1 MQTQLLAWNF
11 EGKQRSTSSTSLH
24 RKIDWTGAF
33 WVASGVPALVLFS
46 MGAVAATVGRP
57 AWFVWTAS
65 IIIGFIQSLIY
76 AEMAGLFPNKAGGA
90 SVYGALAWVRYSKLV
105 APVSVWCH
113 WLAWS
118 PVLAIGSGLLAGYVL
133 SALFPPDSWMN
144 TWQWT
149 LLDLNGLKSGLTLRV
164 NATFLLGAS
173 ILVSSFAIQHGG
185 ILRSARA
192 TMALAALGLL
202 PLVVLALIPLFKQGL
217 NLDHFLP
224 FVPMMRDA
232 DGFVS
237 DGHWNMAGWT
247 VLAGGLFVAAWST
260 YSMETAVSY
269 TREFE
274 DPQRDTFKAAL
285 YIGLLCLFVFVMLPI
300 AFQSYL
306 ELADIKQLSEAD
318 HGATFMAVNHRSF
331 LAPEIYNGTGVPVVL
346 TAMVAG
352 GVWVQRIIL
361 LLLALTLSL
370 TIMTAMSGS
379 SRTLYQASVDG
390 WLPHY
395 LSRVNPHGAP
405 VGAMVTDLVFNL
417 LLLLM
422 SDYVF
427 VLAASNVS
435 YFIFN
440 FLNLNAC
447 WIHRID
453 RAERNRPFKVSKP
466 LLAIG
471 TFLAFFNLVLMGF
484 GADLWGPGTLL
495 TGAVFSALIIPVF
508 IYRHYVQDRGV
519 FPKDAVEDMP
529 QIAGEG
535 AQARAGVLPYLTLA
549 CGVAVVLVCYQLAV
563 R

>member
-1 MQTQLLAWNF
+1 MQTQLFAWNF
-11 EGKQRSTSSTSLH
+11 DGNQRYRSSSSLQ

-46 MGAVAATVGRP
+46 MGAVAASVGRP
-57 AWFVWTAS
+57 AWFVWTLS
-65 IIIGFIQSLIY
+65 IMIGFVQSLIY

-118 PVLAIGSGLLAGYVL
+118 PVLAIGSGLLAG
-133 SALFPPDSWMN
+133 SALTLLFPADAWIN

-149 LLDLNGLKSGLTLRV
+149 LVDLNALKSGLTLRV

-173 ILVSSFAIQHGG
+173 ILLSSFAIQHGG
-185 ILRSARA
+185 ILRSART

-202 PLVVLALIPLFKQGL
+202 PLIVIALIPLFKQGI

-224 FVPMMRDA
+224 FVPLAHDA
-232 DGFVS
+232 KGLIA
-237 DGHWNMAGWT
+237 DGHWDMAGWT

-285 YIGLLCLFVFVMLPI
+285 FIGLLCLFVFVMLPF

-306 ELADIKQLSEAD
+306 GLGEGASYSEIELSSGLGPTN
-318 HGATFMAVNHRSF
+318 HGGL
-331 LAPEIYNGTGVPVVL
+331 LAPEIYSGIGVPSVL
-346 TAMVAG
+346 TAMIG
-352 GVWVQRIIL
+352 GGIWVQRVIL
-361 LLLALTLSL
+361 VLLTLTLTL
-370 TIMTAMSGS
+370 TIMTALSGS

-395 LSRVNPHGAP
+395 LSRVNANGAP
-405 VGAMVTDLVFNL
+405 VGAMMTDLVFNL

-435 YFIFN
+435 YLIFN

-453 RAERNRPFKVSKP
+453 RAERIRPFKVSKT
-466 LLAIG
+466 LLSVGI
-471 TFLAFFNLVLMGF
+471 FLSFFNLVLMGF

-508 IYRHYVQDRGV
+508 IYRHYVQDHGV
-519 FPKDAVEDMP
+519 FPKDAVDDMP
-529 QIAGEG
+529 QVAGE
-535 AQARAGVLPYLTLA
+535 AEEAAAGVLPYLTLA
-549 CGVAVVLVCYQLAV
+549 CGIAVVLVCYQLAV

>member
-1 MQTQLLAWNF
+1 
-11 EGKQRSTSSTSLH
+11 
-24 RKIDWTGAF
+24 
-33 WVASGVPALVLFS
+33 
-46 MGAVAATVGRP
+46 
-57 AWFVWTAS
+57 
-65 IIIGFIQSLIY
+65 
-76 AEMAGLFPNKAGGA
+76 
-90 SVYGALAWVRYSKLV
+90 
-105 APVSVWCH
+105 
-113 WLAWS
+113 
-118 PVLAIGSGLLAGYVL
+118 
-133 SALFPPDSWMN
+133 
-144 TWQWT
+144 
-149 LLDLNGLKSGLTLRV
+149 
-164 NATFLLGAS
+164 
-173 ILVSSFAIQHGG
+173 
-185 ILRSARA
+185 
-192 TMALAALGLL
+192 
-202 PLVVLALIPLFKQGL
+202 
-217 NLDHFLP
+217 
-224 FVPMMRDA
+224 
-232 DGFVS
+232 
-237 DGHWNMAGWT
+237 
-247 VLAGGLFVAAWST
+247 
-260 YSMETAVSY
+260 METAISY

-274 DPQRDTFKAAL
+274 DPQRDTLKAAL

-306 ELADIKQLSEAD
+306 GSVDIKSFSDVDTGSVMGAVPHRGLLS
-318 HGATFMAVNHRSF
+318 
-331 LAPEIYNGTGVPVVL
+331 PEIYNGTGVPIVL

-352 GVWVQRIIL
+352 GVWIQRIVL
-361 LLLALTLSL
+361 LLLALTLTL

-395 LSRVNPHGAP
+395 LSRVNSHGAP

-453 RAERNRPFKVSKP
+453 RAERIRPFKVSKT
-466 LLAIG
+466 LLAMG

-529 QIAGEG
+529 QTGGEG

>member
-1 MQTQLLAWNF
+1 MQSLLPAWNF
-11 EGKQRSTSSTSLH
+11 EGNQISTTGSSLQ

-46 MGAVAATVGRP
+46 MGAVAASVGRP

-76 AEMAGLFPNKAGGA
+76 AEMAGLFPNKSGGA
-90 SVYGALAWVRYSKLV
+90 SVYGALAWVKYSKFV

-118 PVLAIGSGLLAGYVL
+118 PVLAIGSGLLAGSAL
-133 SALFPPDSWMN
+133 SLLFPPDAWVN

-149 LLDLNGLKSGLTLRV
+149 LLDLNVLKSGLTLRV
-164 NATFLLGAS
+164 NATFLLGAL
-173 ILVSSFAIQHGG
+173 ILLSSFAVQHGG
-185 ILRSARA
+185 ILRSART
-192 TMALAALGLL
+192 TMALAAMGLL
-202 PLVVLALIPLFKQGL
+202 PLIFLALTPLFKQGL
-217 NLDHFLP
+217 NLDHFFP
-224 FVPMMRDA
+224 FVPLA
-232 DGFVS
+232 HHSEGVLN
-237 DGHWNMAGWT
+237 DGHWDMAGWT

-260 YSMETAVSY
+260 YSMETAISY

-285 YIGLLCLFVFVMLPI
+285 YIGVLCIFVFVMLPI

-306 ELADIKQLSEAD
+306 GLGDIYSVTGSESIEGLGTRKQMGL
-318 HGATFMAVNHRSF
+318 
-331 LAPEIYNGTGVPVVL
+331 LAPEIYSGTGVPAVL
-346 TAMVAG
+346 TAMIG
-352 GVWVQRIIL
+352 GGLWVQRVTL
-361 LLLALTLSL
+361 LLLASTLAL
-370 TIMTAMSGS
+370 TIMTALSGS

-390 WLPHY
+390 WLPKY
-395 LSRVNPHGAP
+395 LSRVNANGAP
-405 VGAMVTDLVFNL
+405 IGAMLTDLVFNL

-435 YFIFN
+435 YIIFN

-453 RAERNRPFKVSKP
+453 RAERIRPFKVSKP

-471 TFLAFFNLVLMGF
+471 VFLAFFNLVLMGF

-495 TGAVFSALIIPVF
+495 TGAAFSGLILPVF
-508 IYRHYVQDRGV
+508 IYRHYFQDRGV

-529 QIAGEG
+529 QLGGEG
-535 AQARAGVLPYLTLA
+535 LRAQAGVLPYLTLA
-549 CGVAVVLVCYQLAV
+549 CGLAVVLICYQLAV

>member
-1 MQTQLLAWNF
+1 MQPPLLAWNF
-11 EGKQRSTSSTSLH
+11 EGKQRNTADSSLQ

-76 AEMAGLFPNKAGGA
+76 AEMAVLFPNKAGGA
-90 SVYGALAWVRYSKLV
+90 SVYGALAWVRYSKIV

-118 PVLAIGSGLLAGYVL
+118 PVLAIGSGLLAGYFL
-133 SALFPPDSWMN
+133 FALFPPDAWIN
-144 TWQWT
+144 TWQMT
-149 LLDLNGLKSGLTLRV
+149 LLDLNSLKSGLTLRI
-164 NATFLLGAS
+164 NATFVVGAF

-185 ILRSARA
+185 ILRSAR
-192 TMALAALGLL
+192 TMMVLAALGLL
-202 PLVVLALIPLFKQGL
+202 PLVFLALIPLFKQGIRTE
-217 NLDHFLP
+217 HFIP
-224 FVPMMRDA
+224 FVPMVHDSSGVA
-232 DGFVS
+232 L
-237 DGHWNMAGWT
+237 DGHWDMAGWT

-260 YSMETAVSY
+260 YSMETAVCY

-274 DPQRDTFKAAL
+274 DPHRDILKAAVC
-285 YIGLLCLFVFVMLPI
+285 IGLFCLFVFVMLPI
-300 AFQSYL
+300 AFQSHSGMGDL
-306 ELADIKQLSEAD
+306 NKLSDVEVVQSVGIAG
-318 HGATFMAVNHRSF
+318 HANILS
-331 LAPEIYNGTGVPVVL
+331 PEIYNGTGVPTVL

-352 GVWVQRIIL
+352 GIWVQRIVL
-361 LLLALTLSL
+361 LLLVLTLML

-395 LSRVNPHGAP
+395 LSRVNPQGAP
-405 VGAMVTDLVFNL
+405 IGAMVTDLVFNL

-435 YFIFN
+435 YIIFN

-453 RAERNRPFKVSKP
+453 RAERIRAFKVSKP
-466 LLAIG
+466 LLVMGIL
-471 TFLAFFNLVLMGF
+471 LAFFNLVLMGF

-495 TGAVFSALIIPVF
+495 TGAAFSALIIPVF
-508 IYRHYVQDRGV
+508 LYRHYVQDRGV
-519 FPKDAVEDMP
+519 FPKDALEDLP
-529 QIAGEG
+529 RSASELV
-535 AQARAGVLPYLTLA
+535 QARAGVLPYLTLA
-549 CGVAVVLVCYQLAV
+549 CGLAVVLVCYQLAV

>member
-1 MQTQLLAWNF
+1 MQTHLLAWNF
-11 EGKQRSTSSTSLH
+11 EGKQRSTSGSSLQ
-24 RKIDWTGAF
+24 RRIDWTGAF
-33 WVASGVPALVLFS
+33 WVASGVPALVLLS

-57 AWFVWTAS
+57 AWLVWTIS
-65 IIIGFIQSLIY
+65 IVIGFVQSLLY

-90 SVYGALAWVRYSKLV
+90 SIYGALAWVRYSKLV

-118 PVLAIGSGLLAGYVL
+118 PVLAIGSGLLAGYAL
-133 SALFPPDSWMN
+133 TALFPPDAWIN

-149 LLDLNGLKSGLTLRV
+149 LLDLNVLKSGLTLRV

-173 ILVSSFAIQHGG
+173 ILLSCFLIQHGG
-185 ILRSARA
+185 ILRSART

-202 PLVVLALIPLFKQGL
+202 PMVILALIPLFKQGV

-224 FVPMMRDA
+224 FVPLARDSN
-232 DGFVS
+232 GFVS
-237 DGHWNMAGWT
+237 DGQWDMAGYT

-274 DPQRDTFKAAL
+274 DPQSDTLKAAL
-285 YIGLLCLFVFVMLPI
+285 CIGLLCLFVFVMVPL

-306 ELADIKQLSEAD
+306 GMTDVSRLSESESRVGVAAY
-318 HGATFMAVNHRSF
+318 GGM
-331 LAPEIYNGTGVPVVL
+331 LAPEIYSGTGVPAVL
-346 TAMVAG
+346 TSMLAG
-352 GVWVQRIIL
+352 GIWVQRIVL
-361 LLLALTLSL
+361 VLLALTLSL

-395 LSRVNPHGAP
+395 LSKVNAHGAP
-405 VGAMVTDLVFNL
+405 IGAMYTDLIFNL

-453 RAERNRPFKVSKP
+453 RAERTRPFKVSTP
-466 LLAIG
+466 LLTIG
-471 TFLAFFNLVLMGF
+471 IFLAFFNLVLMGF

-508 IYRHYVQDRGV
+508 LYRHYVQDRGV

-529 QIAGEG
+529 QTVGDH
-535 AQARAGVLPYLTLA
+535 AQAGAGVLPYLTLA
-549 CGVAVVLVCYQLAV
+549 LGLAIVLMCYQLAV